1 MHIAWLGKKTP
12 FCGNVTYGREIT
24 NGLLDRGHQVSF
36 FHFAHDLESSP
47 TESSESISDTDR
59 RDVSLPC
66 FYKSQIYTIPYPKAT
81 RLLTQAL
88 QTLRPDIVHAS
99 LTLSPL
105 DFVLPEICAELDLPL
120 VATFH
125 PAFDRRRRNIA
136 SRTQHLAYQ
145 LYAPFLANYDATIV
159 FSEAQRQILIKLGV
173 NAEQVSTIPNGVD
186 VDKFSPGS
194 SAIKREVQANRLFVY
209 QGRIAVE
216 KNIEALLKAWKQAQ
230 LGSDCKLIL
239 VGEGP
244 LTHSLK
250 PFYTAQQGVIWAGY
264 IADESRRIEILR
276 GADVFILPSLIEGL
290 SLSLLEAMACGLA
303 AVATDVGADG
313 EVLEDGAGIL
323 LEPHRVTTELLTLLP
338 LLRDQVEFTQLLGVK
353 ARQRV
358 LERYTLTRN
367 LARLEKIYHQ
377 LQHETPLSRSRG
389 RRKSQAL

>member
-12 FCGNVTYGREIT
+12 FCGNVTYSREIT
-24 NGLLDRGHQVSF
+24 NGLLDRGHPVSF
-36 FHFAHDLESSP
+36 FHFTTDLTPS
-47 TESSESISDTDR
+47 TEAADPSDSDR

-66 FYKSQIYTIPYPKAT
+66 FYKSQIYTIPGPKAS
-81 RLLTQAL
+81 RRLTQAL
-88 QTLRPDIVHAS
+88 QTLQPDLVHAS
-99 LTLSPL
+99 LTLSPM
-105 DFVLPEICAELDLPL
+105 DFVLPELCAELQIPL

-159 FSEAQRQILIKLGV
+159 FSEVQRQILIKLGV
-173 NAEQVSTIPNGVD
+173 TADQVHTIPNGVD
-186 VDKFSPGS
+186 VDKFCPGPS
-194 SAIKREVQANRLFVY
+194 TIKQELAAERLFVY
-209 QGRIAVE
+209 QGRVATE

-230 LGSDCKLIL
+230 LGSHCKLLI

-244 LTHSLK
+244 LSVSLK

-264 IADESRRIEILR
+264 VADEARRIEILR

-303 AVATDVGADG
+303 PVATDVGADG
-313 EVLEDGAGIL
+313 EVLEGGAGIL

-338 LLRDQVEFTQLLGVK
+338 LLRDQREFTQLLGVK

-358 LERYTLTRN
+358 LERYTLTHN
-367 LARLEKIYHQ
+367 LAHLERVYQQ
-377 LQHETPLSRSRG
+377 LIQRAPV
-389 RRKSQAL
+389 